1 MFVDNFLN
9 CNFIVHVQINMIKTE
24 IKDKDK
30 NRQYLL
36 NIKSRKI
43 LVLDRIEQQ
52 EKENLK
58 LRNQFDE
65 MKGEHDILEREL
77 EQYNS
82 NVALDIAPGKDD
94 VVQVEIKNAVSH
106 LRAFQEANRISGDD
120 TDGSKQHL
128 LKDGPSL
135 EKLAMETQRAFNK
148 AIWRLKS
155 ELKSAELGKQQFMSI

>member
-77 EQYNS
+77 EQYS
-82 NVALDIAPGKDD
+82 NVALDIAPGKNN
-94 VVQVEIKNAVSH
+94 VVQVEIENAVFH
-106 LRAFQEANRISGDD
+106 LQAFQEANRVSGDD

-155 ELKSAELGKQQFMSI
+155 ELKSAELGKQQFVST

>member
-1 MFVDNFLN
+1 MFADNFLN
-9 CNFIVHVQINMIKTE
+9 CRFILHVQINMIKTE

-65 MKGEHDILEREL
+65 MKRS
-77 EQYNS
+77 Q
-82 NVALDIAPGKDD
+82 
-94 VVQVEIKNAVSH
+94 
-106 LRAFQEANRISGDD
+106 
-120 TDGSKQHL
+120 SK
-128 LKDGPSL
+128 
-135 EKLAMETQRAFNK
+135 
-148 AIWRLKS
+148 I
-155 ELKSAELGKQQFMSI
+155 